1 MLNGFLEHLSRDKS
15 LRKNHGSQVCGC
27 VLSQWGKLGSWWGE
41 RFSADQRLGTINLL
55 KKLLSLE
62 PKVRPCLV
70 VEQKREEQE
79 RRERE
84 REKSTRERERE
95 NSRRERESLE
105 REERV
110 GDRMCGI

>member
-1 MLNGFLEHLSRDKS
+1 MLNGFLEHLSRDKL

-27 VLSQWGKLGSWWGE
+27 VLSQWGKMGSWWGE

-62 PKVRPCLV
+62 PKVRPCSV
-70 VEQKREEQE
+70 VEQEREEQE
-79 RRERE
+79 RGRVR
-84 REKSTRERERE
+84 
-95 NSRRERESLE
+95 

-110 GDRMCGI
+110 RDRI

>member
-1 MLNGFLEHLSRDKS
+1 MNGFLEHLSRDKL

-27 VLSQWGKLGSWWGE
+27 VLSQWGKMGSWWGE

-62 PKVRPCLV
+62 PKVRLCSV
-70 VEQKREEQE
+70 VEQEREEQE
-79 RRERE
+79 RGRVR
-84 REKSTRERERE
+84 
-95 NSRRERESLE
+95 

-110 GDRMCGI
+110 RDRI